1 MTTRLALLFAFLLF
15 GAPAFAAAP
24 YKADPGP
31 YRVETELGVWHDGK
45 RDRDIPWKIY
55 FAPEAPGPRP
65 VVVFSHGL
73 GGSREA
79 AAYLGEHLASYG
91 YVAVHIQHP
100 GSDESV
106 WRGLTEPA
114 DIMKALA
121 AAARDLSA
129 ARARFEDVPFALD
142 SLAAMN
148 DAEGPLHGRL
158 DLTRLGMSGHSYGAV
173 STLVAAGQRLGPRG
187 GFQFKEPRFKAAIAY
202 SPNKPIR
209 GDDYARAYGDIQIP
223 MLHFTGTEDMNPLDP
238 AEPPSDRQIPF
249 QNIPDAGQYLV
260 VLNGGDH
267 RIFGGRERMD
277 GPRPTDARFLSLIS
291 QASIAFWDAYLL
303 GDPAAR
309 IWLRDGGAAAELGS
323 DATFAMRN

>member
-1 MTTRLALLFAFLLF
+1 MIARLALLFAVLF
-15 GAPAFAAAP
+15 FAAAAAAP

-31 YRVETELGVWHDGK
+31 YRVETDRGIWHDAT
-45 RDRDIPWKIY
+45 RDRDVPWKIF
-55 FAPEAPGPRP
+55 FAPEAPGARA
-65 VVVFSHGL
+65 VIVFSHGL

-148 DAEGPLHGRL
+148 GAAGPLHGRL
-158 DLTRLGMSGHSYGAV
+158 DLARIGMSGHSYGAV

-249 QNIPDAGQYLV
+249 QSIPAAGQYLI

-277 GPRPTDARFLSLIS
+277 GARPTDARHLSLIR

-303 GDPAAR
+303 DDPAALT
-309 IWLRDGGAAAELGS
+309 WLRDGGAAAELGT